1 MLHECYTLLSLY
13 RAKCSCINF
22 KWCIAIYVLATIFY
36 LVVELAINYNALS
49 LVPRP
54 VFAHGGGG
62 YGREKLFIE
71 FPIPFFFHL
80 LECWQTNQVVL
91 HK

>member
-1 MLHECYTLLSLY
+1 MPHECYTLLSLY

-54 VFAHGGGG
+54 VFAHG
-62 YGREKLFIE
+62 RSNFSLSVR
-71 FPIPFFFHL
+71 FHS
-80 LECWQTNQVVL
+80 VSPVGVL
-91 HK
+91 AGQSGCIA